1 MALLQKAYLGATPL
15 FRINPWWLPTGG
27 ALVEYVAATDATSS
41 ASAHTKGSYAQVV
54 ASTSADSNFMS
65 FRIQNTSILNTS
77 AGQLL
82 DIAVGPAGNEIVIAP
97 NLAVG
102 GIGGGGNEALIQLP
116 ISIPSGSRIAI
127 RNQSEVASQ
136 AARVAQ
142 FELFNFDAT
151 GVPTE
156 VDSLGIN
163 TATSAGTKL
172 AGSSGSWTEIV
183 ASTTRAYT
191 AICMVPSTAE
201 DVQVNLTNRTLE
213 VGVGSSGNEVSFGAI
228 NVSYSANEFVAGRSN
243 VVLFGQDIPAG
254 SRLAVRHD
262 IAANPQKADI
272 SLIGIPKV

>member
-27 ALVEYVAATDATSS
+27 ALVEYVVTTDATSS
-41 ASAHTKGSYAQVV
+41 ASVHTKGSYAEVV

-65 FRIQNTSILNTS
+65 FRIQSTAVNGASS
-77 AGQLL
+77 GHLL
-82 DIAVGPAGNEIVIAP
+82 DIAVGSAGNEVVIAP
-97 NLAVG
+97 DLAVG
-102 GIGGGGNEALIQLP
+102 GIGGLGSDVVIQMP

-127 RNQSEVASQ
+127 RNQAEIASQ
-136 AARVAQ
+136 TARVGQ

-191 AICMVPSTAE
+191 AICMVPSTTEA
-201 DVQVNLTNRTLE
+201 VQSNLANRTLE

-228 NVSYSANEFVAGRSN
+228 NVSYSGNEFVALRSN

-262 IAANPQKADI
+262 IAANPQRADI

>member
-1 MALLQKAYLGATPL
+1 MALLQKAYLGAVPL
-15 FRINPWWLPTGG
+15 FRINPWWLPAGG
-27 ALVEYVAATDATSS
+27 PLVEYVTTADATSS
-41 ASAHTKGSYAQVV
+41 ASVHTKGSYQEVV

-65 FRIQNTSILNTS
+65 FRIQSTAVNGAS
-77 AGQLL
+77 AGHLL
-82 DIAVGPAGNEIVIAP
+82 DIAVGSAGNEVVIAP
-97 NLAVG
+97 DLAVG
-102 GIGGGGNEALIQLP
+102 GIAGLGSDVLIQMP

-127 RNQSEVASQ
+127 RNQAEIASQ
-136 AARVAQ
+136 TARVAQ
-142 FELFNFDAT
+142 FELFNLDAT

-191 AICMVPSTAE
+191 AICMVPSTTEA
-201 DVQVNLTNRTLE
+201 VQGNVANRTLE

-262 IAANPQKADI
+262 IASNPQRADI